1 MKRGKIVQPK
11 VTDLQKLS
19 GGACKVLL
27 ALQIEPTANIARL
40 ATMTGY
46 STRQTRTLR
55 REIETLD
62 LAQPQAELSEL
73 DSDQDRAYR
82 SLVDFGFDQATARN
96 LAREYR
102 PTVVTAGLRYVKKC
116 SGLDNPRGLLINWLR
131 ANRNERYSDG
141 DQHAHA
147 MFWPDA
153 PEPSRAPVA
162 RPINV
167 SASSGSQKGK
177 RS

>member
-1 MKRGKIVQPK
+1 MQPT

-19 GGACKVLL
+19 SGACKVLL

-40 ATMTGY
+40 AIMTGY

-55 REIETLD
+55 REIEALN

-73 DSDQDRAYR
+73 DHDQTRAYN
-82 SLVDFGFDQATARN
+82 SLVNFGFDQANARN
-96 LAREYR
+96 LAREYK
-102 PTVVTAGLRYVKKC
+102 PTVVVAGLRYVKKC

-131 ANRNERYSDG
+131 ANRDENYSDAV
-141 DQHAHA
+141 QHPHA

-153 PEPSRAPVA
+153 PEPCRAPVA

-167 SASSGSQKGK
+167 SAPSSSQKGR

>member
-1 MKRGKIVQPK
+1 MQPTA
-11 VTDLQKLS
+11 TDLQKLS

-46 STRQTRTLR
+46 TTRQTRTLR
-55 REIETLD
+55 REIEALD

-73 DSDQDRAYR
+73 DGDQDRAYR

-102 PTVVTAGLRYVKKC
+102 PNVVAAGLRYVKKC

-131 ANRNERYSDG
+131 SNRNESYSDSA
-141 DQHAHA
+141 QHPHA

-153 PEPSRAPVA
+153 PEPRRAPVA
-162 RPINV
+162 RPVNV
-167 SASSGSQKGK
+167 SAPKVPQKGK